1 MPDETAIDLAVGQ
14 SVQSPHDD
22 YYIGSLTD
30 YSWAGEYGTSLPSI
44 YHPYRQ
50 ALLTRIATHPQ
61 ASMWMGAA
69 SGLIKRISSTS
80 WEVKGKRRVN
90 YFQDILL
97 DAEFGTGWE
106 TLLQKLLWDFLTSD
120 DGAFLQII
128 GRGDAATPLKREM
141 VTGLSALASAYCYPT
156 GNPEWP
162 VWYQDAVTGKL
173 HRLHRTRVVRFVDQ
187 PMPDPLLRGR
197 GICALSRAMT
207 YVQQAIVTATYN
219 GQALDNTPP
228 PGIAIWNGA
237 QQVAVK
243 KMWDVYNI
251 NLRAGSLGLG
261 GQTRYLPNAEY
272 INPAN
277 ESKAELTYH
286 NFAVAPVGF
295 DAEKYERIQAAGIA
309 RALGVDVQDV
319 LALQGGTFGTGTQS
333 VVLEKKASG
342 KMEAAIYKMLE
353 RGINVKALPDP
364 IRFTFK
370 PRDTEKQKADA
381 DITTVHLGNAQ
392 ALAALPG
399 VMPDAA
405 LRYLANNDQAMADVL
420 LDGNGQLR
428 MAYDD
433 DPAEEIPEGQRAP
446 VIEMVNTDSTRDT
459 ETDAPIIED
468 DDQAISAAALK
479 MFEEEVA
486 GFRDRFAQVIFSIND
501 GGLDSSRRADSII
514 RSIVRNEG
522 MAMMLAGMKD
532 GGLPVDRLNKKDLRI
547 YTEWWKETSKYIT
560 NLVSRL
566 WGFGDGKLDRSEAA
580 VRQTIDLWAGK
591 SMRDAYMRGL
601 AIADKDG
608 MYEWSLGQTEKHCPD
623 CKALNGQ
630 VHRLSE
636 YVEAGAVPGSSRLA
650 CWGGNCDCRLKKT
663 RKAARGTIVM
673 AGRRSHHQHPHTT
686 AVAA

>member
-22 YYIGSLTD
+22 YYVSSLTD

-50 ALLTRIATHPQ
+50 ALLTRVATHPQ

-69 SGLIKRISSTS
+69 SGLIKRVASTP
-80 WEVKGKRRVN
+80 WEVKGKRRIN
-90 YFQDILL
+90 YFQDVLL
-97 DAEFGTGWE
+97 DSEYGAGWE

-120 DGAFLQII
+120 DGCFLQII
-128 GRGDAATPLKREM
+128 GRGDASTPLKREL
-141 VTGLSALASAYCYPT
+141 VTGLSVLASAYCYPT
-156 GNPEWP
+156 GNPEFP
-162 VWYQDAVTGKL
+162 VWYQDAVTGKM

-187 PMPDPLLRGR
+187 PLSDPLLRGR

-219 GQALDNTPP
+219 GQAMDNTPP

-237 QQVAVK
+237 QQTAVK
-243 KMWDVYNI
+243 RMWDVYNV

-261 GQTRYLPNAEY
+261 GQVKYLPNAEY
-272 INPAN
+272 INPTN
-277 ESKAELTYH
+277 DVTTTLTYH
-286 NFAVAPVGF
+286 HFAVAPEGF

-309 RALGVDVQDV
+309 RALCIDVQDV

-381 DITTVHLGNAQ
+381 EITGVHLANAQ
-392 ALAALPG
+392 ALASMPNVLP
-399 VMPDAA
+399 DTH
-405 LRYLANNDQAMADVL
+405 LRYLANNDQSLADVL
-420 LDGNGQLR
+420 LDANGELR

-433 DPAEEIPEGQRAP
+433 DPTEDTPDGPRAP
-446 VIEMVNTDSTRDT
+446 VIEMVNTDSSRDIDI
-459 ETDAPIIED
+459 DAPILEG

-532 GGLPVDRLNKKDLRI
+532 GGLTVDRLNKKDLQV
-547 YTEWWKETSKYIT
+547 YTAWWKETSKYIT

-566 WGFGDGKLDRSEAA
+566 WGYGEGKPERSEAA
-580 VRQTIDLWAGK
+580 VRQTIDLWANK

-608 MYEWSLGQTEKHCPD
+608 MYEWNLGQTEKHCPD

-650 CWGGNCDCRLKKT
+650 CWGGGCDCRLKPT

-673 AGRRSHHQHPHTT
+673 AGRRSHHHPHTT